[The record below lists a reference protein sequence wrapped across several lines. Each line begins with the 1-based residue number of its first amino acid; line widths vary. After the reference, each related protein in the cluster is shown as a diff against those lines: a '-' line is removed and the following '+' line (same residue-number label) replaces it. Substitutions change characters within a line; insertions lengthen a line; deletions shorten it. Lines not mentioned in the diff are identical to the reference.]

1 MELVSVEIPKKSKE
15 EIVKCCEPC
24 SPEAN
29 KWPYGLQL
37 RFEKEQVEQLPLLKN
52 YKVGERVIVT
62 SEAVVTSIRQNENKD
77 NVSYSVEMQIEKI
90 ACEPIVKKTLSEMSP
105 KEYRQARGMK

>member
-1 MELVSVEIPKKSKE
+1 MDLISVELPKRSKE
-15 EIVKCCEPC
+15 EITKCCVPC
-24 SPEAN
+24 SLDEN

-37 RFEKEQVEQLPLLKN
+37 NFQKEQVDQIPSLKN

-62 SEAVVTSIRQNENKD
+62 AEAVVTSIRQNESKD

-90 ACEPIVKKTLSEMSP
+90 ACEPLVVKPLEQMNP
-105 KEYRQARGMK
+105 KEYRQARTR